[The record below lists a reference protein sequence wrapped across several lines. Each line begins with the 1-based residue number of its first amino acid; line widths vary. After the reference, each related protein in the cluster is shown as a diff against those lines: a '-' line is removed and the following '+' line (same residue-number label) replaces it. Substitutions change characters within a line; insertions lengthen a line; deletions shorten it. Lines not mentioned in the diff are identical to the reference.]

1 MEGGRMGGRM
11 GAKEREEM
19 IKEKQ
24 CKRQKVNILCYKA
37 FLIISIARYAKI
49 FIKNTTEVL
58 RKV

>member
-1 MEGGRMGGRM
+1 MEGGKM